1 MSKNTFS
8 VDYEVY
14 NVNTNETID
23 RKTMEVEL
31 TDKQLQEMAKVM
43 ENNGGFAPE
52 FSVFQHVYDYL
63 CEECFMDYQENYAPD
78 DDEFW
83 EKNSIDLGEQLPD
96 ELLQAAEK
104 YVKHKEVNIIYYNEE
119 EGEEK
124 TGNAL
129 VRLPS
134 ATYRAMVEAAR
145 TKPSEKEDFAH
156 LKDTCPEVYDE
167 VKKLV
172 ANEAGDAMTNFILK
186 EFPYQVLEQAMA
198 SM

>member
-14 NVNTNETID
+14 DLNTDETID
-23 RKTMEVEL
+23 RKSMEVEV
-31 TDKQLQEMAKVM
+31 TDKQLREIAKVM
-43 ENNGGFAPE
+43 ENNGGLAPE
-52 FSVFQHVYDYL
+52 FSVFQDVYDYL

-78 DDEFW
+78 DEEFW
-83 EKNSIDLGEQLPD
+83 EQNSIDLGEELPD
-96 ELLQAAEK
+96 ELLQAAEI
-104 YVKHKEVNIIYYNEE
+104 YVKHKEVNIIYYYEE
-119 EGEEK
+119 EGVEK

-129 VRLPS
+129 VQLPS
-134 ATYRAMVEAAR
+134 ATYQAMVEAAK
-145 TKPSEKEDFAH
+145 TKLSEKEDFAH
-156 LKDTCPEVYDE
+156 LKDTCPKVYDE

>member
-1 MSKNTFS
+1 M
-8 VDYEVY
+8 
-14 NVNTNETID
+14 
-23 RKTMEVEL
+23 
-31 TDKQLQEMAKVM
+31 
-43 ENNGGFAPE
+43 
-52 FSVFQHVYDYL
+52 
-63 CEECFMDYQENYAPD
+63 
-78 DDEFW
+78 
-83 EKNSIDLGEQLPD
+83 PD
-96 ELLQAAEK
+96 ELLQAAEN
-104 YVKHKEVNIIYYNEE
+104 YVKHKEVNIIYYFEV

-134 ATYRAMVEAAR
+134 ASYRAMVEAAR
-145 TKPSEKEDFAH
+145 TKPSETEDFAH

-172 ANEAGDAMTNFILK
+172 ANEAGDAITNFILK